1 MQHIANI
8 LKEIG
13 IPEVTAMNI
22 AEHLEWTNASVRI
35 SNADGRSTV
44 VFDTG
49 MLTDVDSWQ
58 HVGREIHF
66 SLEPIGEE
74 FPERHYAE
82 SYLQPNNIALY
93 AGKPM
98 FVDGRDD
105 VALLYR
111 IYAKPQPS
119 DQTQIVQLPHSTF
132 FFRPSDVM
140 AWVANDS
147 VLSVELRNGSTVT
160 LPSYR
165 DIVKKQIKWLF
176 KMVR

>member
-13 IPEVTAMNI
+13 IPEATAMNI
-22 AEHLEWTNASVRI
+22 AEHLEWTNAFVCI
-35 SNADGRSTV
+35 TNVNGRSTA
-44 VFDTG
+44 VFDIG
-49 MLTDVDSWQ
+49 MLTDVDTWQ
-58 HVGREIHF
+58 HVGRKIHF

-98 FVDGRDD
+98 FIEGRDD
-105 VALLYR
+105 VALVYH
-111 IYAKPQPS
+111 IYAKPQPE
-119 DQTQIVQLPHSTF
+119 DQTQIVQLPHSAF
-132 FFRPSDVM
+132 FFRPSEVV
-140 AWVANDS
+140 AWGAADATLN
-147 VLSVELRNGSTVT
+147 VELCNGKTVSLT
-160 LPSYR
+160 SGR

>member
-13 IPEVTAMNI
+13 IPEATAMNI
-22 AEHLEWTNASVRI
+22 AEHLEWTNASVRN
-35 SNADGRSTV
+35 SNADERSVV
-44 VFDTG
+44 VFDIG
-49 MLTDVDSWQ
+49 MLTDVDTWQ

-66 SLEPIGEE
+66 SLEPIVGE

-98 FVDGRDD
+98 FIDGRDD
-105 VALLYR
+105 VALVYR
-111 IYAKPQPS
+111 IYAKPQPA

-132 FFRPSDVM
+132 FFRPSEVV
-140 AWVANDS
+140 AWGAAGAILN
-147 VLSVELRNGSTVT
+147 VELRNGETVSLT
-160 LPSYR
+160 SGR
-165 DIVKKQIKWLF
+165 DIVKKQLKWLF